1 MLDAQQLLWTQIAAG
16 VCLLNFAGLLFRLVR
31 SRGETRN
38 ASTWSKVDGVI
49 VASEVDQPASH
60 VSDDETDATPIIRYR
75 YRIDGNDLEG
85 DRIRVGGMP
94 MTTRLLA
101 MQQVA
106 RYPLGAHVDVYVN
119 PKSPKRAL
127 LDPRAQNNIAGTV
140 VFAVVFG
147 VIALV
152 LTAHSIAG
160 HVLYTDNGVPLFAF
174 ALPGAAILVAILGV
188 VSFVRTR
195 LLASAS
201 TRWPNVSGTITT
213 SSVVEEQ
220 IEDDGDKDSS
230 TPRNIYRYQIDL
242 RYAYRVNARDYVG
255 TSANFGWTAIYGLRE
270 QAETAASRYR
280 PGDNVT
286 VYYDPDYPATA
297 VLEPDNRQGSFAPLI
312 FSAIFAV
319 AGSGMLAFFVKVGF
333 DH

>member
-1 MLDAQQLLWTQIAAG
+1 
-16 VCLLNFAGLLFRLVR
+16 
-31 SRGETRN
+31 
-38 ASTWSKVDGVI
+38 
-49 VASEVDQPASH
+49 
-60 VSDDETDATPIIRYR
+60 
-75 YRIDGNDLEG
+75 
-85 DRIRVGGMP
+85 
-94 MTTRLLA
+94 
-101 MQQVA
+101 
-106 RYPLGAHVDVYVN
+106 
-119 PKSPKRAL
+119 
-127 LDPRAQNNIAGTV
+127 
-140 VFAVVFG
+140 

-195 LLASAS
+195 LLANAS
-201 TRWPNVSGTITT
+201 KRWPSVSGTITT

-220 IEDDGDKDSS
+220 IEDDGDKDRSVL
-230 TPRNIYRYQIDL
+230 RKIYRYQVDL
-242 RYAYRVNARDYVG
+242 RYAYRVDQRDHVG
-255 TSANFGWTAIYGLRE
+255 ISVGLGWTPVYGLRE

-280 PGDNVT
+280 PGDNVP
-286 VYYDPDYPATA
+286 VYYDPDHPATA

-319 AGSGMLAFFVKVGF
+319 AGGGMLAFFVKVGF

>member
-1 MLDAQQLLWTQIAAG
+1 MLDAHQLLWTQIAAG
-16 VCLLNFAGLLFRLVR
+16 VCLLNFACLLFRLVR
-31 SRGETRN
+31 LLGQRRS

-49 VASEVDQPASH
+49 TTSEVDLPPSH
-60 VSDDETDATPIIRYR
+60 VSDDETDATPVIRYR
-75 YRIDGNDLEG
+75 YRIEGNDLEG
-85 DRIRVGGMP
+85 DRIGIGEVA

-101 MQQVA
+101 MQQAA

-119 PKSPKRAL
+119 PKNPKRAL
-127 LDPRAQNNIAGTV
+127 LEPRAQNDIAGTV

-152 LTAHSIAG
+152 LTAHAIAG
-160 HVLYTDNGVPLFAF
+160 HVLYADNGVPMFAF

-188 VSFVRTR
+188 TSFVRTR
-195 LLASAS
+195 RLASAS
-201 TRWPNVSGTITT
+201 TRWPSVSGTVTT

-220 IEDDGDKDSS
+220 IEDDGDNDNS
-230 TPRNIYRYQIDL
+230 TRRMVYRYQIDL

-255 TSANFGWTAIYGLRE
+255 TSAGFGWTAIYGERE
-270 QAETAASRYR
+270 GAETAAGRYA
-280 PGDNVT
+280 PGDNVP
-286 VYYDPDYPATA
+286 VYYDPDHPATA
-297 VLEPDNRQGSFAPLI
+297 VLEPDNRQGSFAPLV

-319 AGSGMLAFFVKVGF
+319 AGGGILAFLIKVGF